1 MPEPAPSLKFACPAC
16 GKHYSLLPGDLAAAG
31 GVARPRC
38 GRCRAKL
45 SVRQGD
51 LGLTVT
57 LEEAP
62 TSAPPGAAG
71 PPAAEPPEAEP
82 PEEAPAGPVAGERL
96 GRYELEA
103 LVGRGGMGSVYRAFD
118 PATHRQVALKVLP
131 PGTSAQDVARFE
143 REVQVQGN
151 VNHPHILPIFDSGQA
166 GVYRYYTME
175 LLREPLA
182 LSQLGPLVRTGEA
195 LRSARL
201 KPVSTLSG
209 LVERVLL
216 PLCDAVHHANL
227 KEGVLHRD
235 LTPGNVLVDLHGLRP
250 YLIDFGVC
258 TLLERKNPR
267 LADLPSEASLAAQ
280 GATRTVSGTLV
291 YMPPEQIQGQAD
303 RRGDV
308 WGLGALLHFLVAGGP
323 PVEPAAHSLV
333 PRTNRIEGLEI
344 LIEQAQRDGDA
355 GEVQQYRAKLAELE
369 EGRERTLAE
378 VQQDVARGRYQP
390 RPASVDPALEAV
402 IVKAMAPDAEQRYR
416 NARELKADLEAW
428 IAGRAPSALAEQKGG
443 AVRALYASRQTLRRW
458 RWPLVALVLLGA
470 GAVVWTLFSR
480 ARAQDEIAIATG
492 RVQSFQARG
501 PGPGQEDLIW
511 RLLELDPQSQVGRDA
526 LRRLYDERASEAA
539 RGRVSQRA
547 VRLAQTAREA
557 DARGE
562 AAAAASLD
570 ARAALR
576 QMLDE
581 GLLPDSPALAA
592 VARDERRVIVAPVAG
607 SATLTFQRVEAD
619 GSLGGARAAE
629 AGENRLPPGR
639 YVLAVASDGRRVHA
653 PFEIPRSLERVEVEA
668 PIDPARLPARTIY
681 VQGGRPQGPLGEGPV
696 GALVW
701 EATEVTVERYAAWL
715 ATLPQAEQARR
726 VAREAGLFG
735 AIGRP
740 LWERKDG
747 RFVPA
752 KADLQKPIDSIS
764 LHDARAFALA
774 EGRRLPTAQEW
785 AWAATGPFGAPCAL
799 GALERLF
806 SDVACLGPEAR
817 VPREV
822 GTSAGDVSLFG
833 LQDLAGNVAELTST
847 LSTRSGE
854 TGWLVLGSGYG
865 LAPERG
871 RAASAVVVPG
881 WMPLRGV
888 GFRLVMDP
896 P

>member
-1 MPEPAPSLKFACPAC
+1 MPDPLPSLKFACLAC
-16 GKHYSLLPGDLAAAG
+16 GKRYSLLAEDLSAAG

-38 GRCRAKL
+38 GRCRATL
-45 SVRQGD
+45 NVRQGAQ
-51 LGLTVT
+51 GLTVT

-62 TSAPPGAAG
+62 ASALPPVLADPSAAG
-71 PPAAEPPEAEP
+71 APASES
-82 PEEAPAGPVAGERL
+82 EELLAGPVMGERL
-96 GRYELEA
+96 GRYQIEA

-118 PATHRQVALKVLP
+118 PATKRQVALKVLP
-131 PGTSAQDVARFE
+131 PGTPALDVARFE

-151 VNHPHILPIFDSGQA
+151 VHHPHILPIFDSGEA
-166 GVYRYYTME
+166 GVHRYYTME

-182 LSQLGPLVRTGEA
+182 LSQLGPLVRSGEA

-201 KPVSTLSG
+201 KPLSTLEG
-209 LVERVLL
+209 LVEKVML

-235 LTPGNVLVDLHGLRP
+235 LTPGNVLVELQGLRP

-267 LADLPSEASLAAQ
+267 LADLPSEASLVAL

-308 WGLGALLHFLVAGGP
+308 WGLGALLHFLVTGEP
-323 PVEPAAHSLV
+323 PVEPAAHALV
-333 PRTNRIEGLEI
+333 PRTNRIEGLQI
-344 LIEQAQRDGDA
+344 LIEQADRDGNA
-355 GEVQQYRAKLAELE
+355 AEAQLYRTKLSELE
-369 EGRERTLAE
+369 EGRERTLAQ
-378 VQQDVARGRYQP
+378 VQQDVARGHYQP
-390 RPASVDPALEAV
+390 RPPSLDPALDAV
-402 IVKAMAPDAEQRYR
+402 IEKAMAPDPERRFR

-428 IAGRAPSALAEQKGG
+428 LAGRAPAALAERQGG
-443 AVRALYASRQTLRRW
+443 AARALYASRQTLRRW
-458 RWPLVALVLLGA
+458 RWPLAALLLLGA
-470 GAVVWTLFSR
+470 AVGGWRLLVR
-480 ARAQDEIAIATG
+480 ARQHEELALATA
-492 RVQSFQARG
+492 RVASFKARG
-501 PGPGQEDLIW
+501 PGAGQEDHIW
-511 RLLELDPQSQVGRDA
+511 RLLELDSASEVGRDA
-526 LRRLYDERASEAA
+526 LRRLYDERASAAA
-539 RGRVSQRA
+539 RERVAQQA
-547 VRLAQTAREA
+547 EGLVQTARAA

-562 AAAAASLD
+562 RVASLD
-570 ARAALR
+570 ARAVLR
-576 QMLDE
+576 QMLAE
-581 GLLPDSPALAA
+581 GLLADSPSRTA
-592 VARDERRVIVAPVAG
+592 VARDERRVLVAPVAT
-607 SATLTFQRVEAD
+607 AAQLTFRPVEAD
-619 GSLGGARAAE
+619 GSLGQARPAQV
-629 AGENRLPPGR
+629 GENLLAPGR
-639 YVLAVASDGRRVHA
+639 YVLAVHSEGRLVHA
-653 PFEIPRSLERVEVEA
+653 PFEIPRALERVEVSA

-681 VQGGRPQGPLGEGPV
+681 VQGGRPHGPLGEGPV

-726 VAREAGLFG
+726 VPREAGLFG
-735 AIGRP
+735 AVGRP
-740 LWERKDG
+740 LWERQEG
-747 RFVPA
+747 RFVPPR
-752 KADLQKPIDSIS
+752 ADLRKPVDSIA
-764 LHDARAFALA
+764 LHDARAFALT

-822 GTSAGDVSLFG
+822 GTSPGDVSLFG
-833 LQDLAGNVAELTST
+833 LHDLAGNVAELTST
-847 LSTRSGE
+847 LSTRSGD

-865 LAPERG
+865 LAAERG
-871 RAASAVVVPG
+871 RAASAAVVPG